1 MIHLRVACR
10 WSVAQGAVRPDSVL
24 VNAPLFDQEPP
35 TFFAQFSQPLL
46 IGPALRRT
54 VHWVRR

>member
-10 WSVAQGAVRPDSVL
+10 WSVAQGAVRTDSIV
-24 VNAPLFDQEPP
+24 VHAPLFDQEPP

-46 IGPALRRT
+46 IGPTLRPT
-54 VHWVRR
+54 VH